1 MKGGE
6 NKFVTSI
13 TKNGR
18 ITIPK
23 RILNALDISDGDFVE
38 ITVTPM
44 VLTLKVGKGQARMR
58 EEMKKMIEKVVEEK

>member
-1 MKGGE
+1 ME
-6 NKFVTSI
+6 EKFVTRISAD
-13 TKNGR
+13 GR

-58 EEMKKMIEKVVEEK
+58 EEMKEMKEEAVEEK